1 VERDPA
7 PWRALEATTA
17 PEDAV
22 PARPSGGFSPDLAG
36 VSVPLVVAGAMIV
49 MVGLAIVAILLMGA
63 GGPRVDVPASVGGGS
78 IDVGGSSIAAADGS
92 AEAEV
97 VVEVAGA
104 VTRPGVFHLAAG
116 QRVADAIT
124 AAGGYGPRVDA
135 GRATARLNLA
145 ARLADG
151 DRILVPSRDDP
162 IDEATAAANPG
173 SAGGGSAGSGSA
185 GVAPGTPLD
194 LNHASA
200 TELDALPGIGPVTA
214 AKIIA
219 ARTEQPFSAV
229 DDLRTRKLLGQAAF
243 EKLRDLVT
251 VR

>member
-1 VERDPA
+1 MERDA
-7 PWRALEATTA
+7 TPWRALEAPTAPVETTA
-17 PEDAV
+17 SKPT
-22 PARPSGGFSPDLAG
+22 GGVSPDLAG
-36 VSVPLVVAGAMIV
+36 VSVPLVVGGSLIV
-49 MVGLAIVAILLMGA
+49 MVGLAIVAVLLVGA
-63 GGPRVDVPASVGGGS
+63 GGPQIDVPSSVGELSSDVVGS
-78 IDVGGSSIAAADGS
+78 PVAAADSSSGTD
-92 AEAEV
+92 V

-104 VTRPGVFHLAAG
+104 VSHPGVFRLKPG

-135 GRATARLNLA
+135 TRATAQLNLA

-162 IDEATAAANPG
+162 IDEAAAAANPG
-173 SAGGGSAGSGSA
+173 FAGGGGGSGST

-219 ARTEQPFSAV
+219 ARTELPFSAV